1 MVQQLHIRAA
11 QASALLTT
19 NKRYLSHIFIHGVKG
34 SYETMNNWLSILLN
48 NIDEIAALLL
58 KDVRSGDQSR
68 RRKAGVGQDQGSVLV
83 IAILTAFQPGILSH
97 DVSVAHLAAS
107 VLTSLGNALSLTK
120 HGTLAWDWFTSEGPE
135 SGLLSAIACLKRHLN
150 SKT

>member
-58 KDVRSGDQSR
+58 KDVYDVYNWATSQPKRKKKNTTLYGQS
-68 RRKAGVGQDQGSVLV
+68 
-83 IAILTAFQPGILSH
+83 I
-97 DVSVAHLAAS
+97 
-107 VLTSLGNALSLTK
+107 
-120 HGTLAWDWFTSEGPE
+120 
-135 SGLLSAIACLKRHLN
+135 
-150 SKT
+150 SKSKYTY

>member
-58 KDVRSGDQSR
+58 KDV
-68 RRKAGVGQDQGSVLV
+68 KVGINHVDVKQVLGKIKV
-83 IAILTAFQPGILSH
+83 
-97 DVSVAHLAAS
+97 VY
-107 VLTSLGNALSLTK
+107 
-120 HGTLAWDWFTSEGPE
+120 W
-135 SGLLSAIACLKRHLN
+135 LLLY
-150 SKT
+150 